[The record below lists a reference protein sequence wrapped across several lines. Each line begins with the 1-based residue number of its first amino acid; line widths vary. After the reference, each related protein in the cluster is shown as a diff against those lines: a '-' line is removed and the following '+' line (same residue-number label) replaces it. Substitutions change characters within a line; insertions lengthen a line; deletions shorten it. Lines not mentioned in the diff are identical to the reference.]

1 MASTSDH
8 RSLSGTTEQAGLD
21 PVIVAF
27 IEHLRVREGVAGRQV
42 SRYRVAARHFLTW
55 LGRSGIALETVDC
68 TVIERFL
75 RHDCECRA
83 GPPPST
89 RLRAW
94 RKRRTSPPLMMFVR
108 FLERTGKIETPGELD
123 ENLGLLDAFVERLR
137 GDGYTSR
144 TIALYRRECTGLIA
158 WLHFARIRLRD
169 LSLDVYAR
177 FRKREFICSIP
188 GVFYGQR
195 MRSPGGAYEWG
206 ARRFLAYLVSIGRIE
221 PLEPAPEEEALSGF
235 LERFSVWLERHRGVR
250 SRTIRQ
256 HIRLIAAVLP
266 DLGDDPGAYDA
277 ALIRR
282 VLSEQIERRSVS
294 HVKRL
299 ATAMRMYLRFL
310 ASEGAAAA
318 ALAEVLPRVPQWR
331 LSELPRYIAA
341 DDVERTIASCG
352 DDPVGVRDRAILLL
366 LARLA
371 LRAGDIVDLRLG
383 DIDWDK
389 AEIRVSGKSR
399 RRTALPLPQ
408 DAGDALRVYIET
420 VRPRVKE
427 EKVFLCVNAPWRPFP
442 AASNVSYVARG
453 AMDRAGVA
461 TLANRGRGAHVFR
474 HSRAT
479 ELLRS
484 GASLDVIRS
493 LLRHASP
500 KTTVIYA
507 KTDTLMLREVAQPW
521 VGGMEE

>member
-1 MASTSDH
+1 MTSIPEH
-8 RSLSGTTEQAGLD
+8 RSLSGTTEQAGID

-27 IEHLRVREGVAGRQV
+27 IENLRVCEGVADKHVR
-42 SRYRVAARHFLTW
+42 RYRVAARHFLTW
-55 LGRSGIALETVDC
+55 LERSGIALETVDC

-75 RHDCECRA
+75 RHDCECCA
-83 GPPPST
+83 GAPSST
-89 RLRAW
+89 RLHPW

-123 ENLGLLDAFVERLR
+123 DNLELLDAFVERLR

-177 FRKREFICSIP
+177 FRKRQFICSIP

-206 ARRFLAYLVSIGRIE
+206 VRRFLAYLVSIGRIE
-221 PLEPAPEEEALSGF
+221 PLEPAPEEALSGL

-250 SRTIRQ
+250 LRTVRQ
-256 HIRLIAAVLP
+256 HIRLIATVLP
-266 DLGDDPGAYDA
+266 GLGDDPGAYDA

-282 VLSEQIERRSVS
+282 VLSEQTERRSVS
-294 HVKRL
+294 HAKSL
-299 ATAMRMYLRFL
+299 TSAMRMYLRFL
-310 ASEGAAAA
+310 ASEGAASA
-318 ALAEVLPRVPQWR
+318 ALAEALPRVPQWR

-383 DIDWDK
+383 DIDWDR

-399 RRTALPLPQ
+399 RRATLPLPQ

-521 VGGMEE
+521 VGGIEG

>member
-1 MASTSDH
+1 MASIPEH
-8 RSLSGTTEQAGLD
+8 RSLSGTTERAGVD

-27 IEHLRVREGVAGRQV
+27 IENLRVCEGVAGKHV
-42 SRYRVAARHFLTW
+42 SRYRVVARHFLTW
-55 LGRSGIALETVDC
+55 LERSGIALETVDC

-75 RHDCECRA
+75 RHDCECCA
-83 GPPPST
+83 GARSST
-89 RLRAW
+89 RLHPW

-123 ENLGLLDAFVERLR
+123 DNLEPLDAFVERLR

-169 LSLDVYAR
+169 LSPDVYAR
-177 FRKREFICSIP
+177 FRKRQFICSIP

-195 MRSPGGAYEWG
+195 MRSPRGTDESGI
-206 ARRFLAYLVSIGRIE
+206 RRFFAYLVSIGRIE
-221 PLEPAPEEEALSGF
+221 PLEPAPEEEALSGL
-235 LERFSVWLERHRGVR
+235 LERFSVWLERHRGVHL
-250 SRTIRQ
+250 RTIRQ
-256 HIRLIAAVLP
+256 HIRLIATVLP
-266 DLGDDPGAYDA
+266 GLGDDPGAYDA
-277 ALIRR
+277 ALLRR
-282 VLSEQIERRSVS
+282 VLSEQIEHCSVS
-294 HVKRL
+294 YAKKL
-299 ATAMRMYLRFL
+299 TTAMRMYLRFL
-310 ASEGAAAA
+310 ASEGVASA
-318 ALAEVLPRVPQWR
+318 ALVEALPRVPQRR
-331 LSELPRYIAA
+331 LSGLPRYIAA

-352 DDPVGVRDRAILLL
+352 DDPMGVRDRAILLL

-420 VRPRVKE
+420 VRPGEEE
-427 EKVFLCVNAPWRPFP
+427 EKVFLCANAPRRPFTC
-442 AASNVSYVARG
+442 SSSVGTVAQS
-453 AMDRAGVA
+453 ALNRAGVTTFA
-461 TLANRGRGAHVFR
+461 GRGANVFR

-521 VGGMEE
+521 IGGTEG